1 MNELEFSLKFLK
13 TYRKGEII
21 FREGSAGQY
30 MCVIQSGSVNI
41 CKRVQEEDIVFA
53 TLVTGEIFGEMALV
67 DNLPRSATAVAAEND
82 TSVLE
87 IEHSHFVYLVGQQP
101 AFALVV
107 LKALSLRLRK
117 QMEVNRASA
126 DGQNGIQ
133 P

>member
-1 MNELEFSLKFLK
+1 MNELDFSVKFLK

-41 CKRVQEEDIVFA
+41 CKRVQEEDIVIA

-107 LKALSLRLRK
+107 LKALSQRLRK
-117 QMEVNRASA
+117 QMEANRASA